1 MIIVRRYLKHVIL
14 LFIIYQSAG
23 NKPKLQTHGGDGR
36 GAGRL
41 RRLRVHQPH
50 GGGEEQVIKHDKQHY
65 RADTR
70 ESEPSYLTLPV
81 YRLQLQGELRARGEY
96 VRTYRGPVHGL
107 LVMARSDGLR
117 SLQAGLAPAMMYQ
130 VLPAAD

>member
-1 MIIVRRYLKHVIL
+1 M
-14 LFIIYQSAG
+14 
-23 NKPKLQTHGGDGR
+23 
-36 GAGRL
+36 
-41 RRLRVHQPH
+41 
-50 GGGEEQVIKHDKQHY
+50 
-65 RADTR
+65 
-70 ESEPSYLTLPV
+70 

-130 VLPAAD
+130 VTLVPDWLNDPCLKLLLASL